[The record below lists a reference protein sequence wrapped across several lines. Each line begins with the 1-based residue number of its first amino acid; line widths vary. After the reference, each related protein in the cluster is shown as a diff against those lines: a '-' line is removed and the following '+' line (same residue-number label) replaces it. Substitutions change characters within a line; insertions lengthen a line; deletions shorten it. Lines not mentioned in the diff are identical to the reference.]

1 MDRKLMKRGWDVIAE
16 FDGGL
21 PAMVEGRLGSGRI
34 IFFSMG
40 FDKKSSNAPFSLQF
54 VPFIH
59 ELARYIAE
67 SGNNL
72 SGKDIWCGE
81 KFYFH
86 INGKMSDVYTL
97 VDGNGKKLSLETRY
111 DGDRIVL
118 ESERIE
124 KPGIYE
130 LISNEIKMGKRK
142 FCSNLPSKEEIL
154 LYLKDK
160 KFNRE
165 YSENDKIS
173 RKVMVEL
180 SNYII
185 YLFFLFLFVETY
197 LLFRMDRD
205 EE

>member
-1 MDRKLMKRGWDVIAE
+1 
-16 FDGGL
+16 
-21 PAMVEGRLGSGRI
+21 
-34 IFFSMG
+34 
-40 FDKKSSNAPFSLQF
+40 
-54 VPFIH
+54 
-59 ELARYIAE
+59 
-67 SGNNL
+67 
-72 SGKDIWCGE
+72 
-81 KFYFH
+81 
-86 INGKMSDVYTL
+86 
-97 VDGNGKKLSLETRY
+97 
-111 DGDRIVL
+111 
-118 ESERIE
+118 
-124 KPGIYE
+124 
-130 LISNEIKMGKRK
+130 MGKRK